1 MRLSVRLSVR
11 LAMTVLAIAAMSATA
26 SATPLEVRHARSI
39 RVALNG
45 RSEDATALRAAPGGG
60 WRLELARGAAGTL
73 VVRDVTLGATGP
85 RTFELAVAPGA
96 SVVLD
101 AARFHADHAYRAE
114 LRRGLTVVG
123 SVLLYLSPPPRTR
136 GPVTFDDREATAP
149 ASDDELVASDKGSL

>member
-1 MRLSVRLSVR
+1 MRLSMR
-11 LAMTVLAIAAMSATA
+11 LAMTVLAIATMSATA

-45 RSEDATALRAAPGGG
+45 RSEDATALRAGPGG

-85 RTFELAVAPGA
+85 RTFELVVAPGA

-101 AARFHADHAYRAE
+101 AARFHPDHAYRAE

-136 GPVTFDDREATAP
+136 GPVTFDDHEATAP
-149 ASDDELVASDKGSL
+149 ASDDELVASDKGTL